1 MRIINRYDAENL
13 TAELFEQCI
22 DSVFSSPQLDVVTK
36 QLDAAG
42 KVFAVEYLPGQFDQ
56 RADSAA
62 QCIQLISRGERPI
75 IRTAKIYV
83 LEGDALDEQLEKIK
97 KYVINPV
104 ESREAS
110 LELPDTL
117 ALKYELPDS
126 VETLSGFCKMD
137 DVRLKEFIDKYS
149 LAMDMGDIRFCRDYF
164 ISERRDPTVTEI
176 RMIDT
181 YWSDHCRHTTFLTTI
196 DNVSFEDGETENA
209 YRSYLAARKELSR
222 TKPINLMDI
231 ATIAAKLL
239 KKQGKLD
246 ALDESDEIKGFV
258 NPVLYPKVFVGADDV
273 SQMIRLPLW
282 VQLPDD
288 FRLYIRNTFK

>member
-1 MRIINRYDAENL
+1 MVYRVYVEKKPSLANEARALLEELQSFFSVKTLKNVRIINRYDAENL

-117 ALKYELPDS
+117 ALKY
-126 VETLSGFCKMD
+126 
-137 DVRLKEFIDKYS
+137 
-149 LAMDMGDIRFCRDYF
+149 
-164 ISERRDPTVTEI
+164 
-176 RMIDT
+176 
-181 YWSDHCRHTTFLTTI
+181 
-196 DNVSFEDGETENA
+196 
-209 YRSYLAARKELSR
+209 
-222 TKPINLMDI
+222 
-231 ATIAAKLL
+231 
-239 KKQGKLD
+239 
-246 ALDESDEIKGFV
+246 
-258 NPVLYPKVFVGADDV
+258 
-273 SQMIRLPLW
+273 
-282 VQLPDD
+282 
-288 FRLYIRNTFK
+288 

>member
-1 MRIINRYDAENL
+1 MVYRVYVEKKPSLANEARALLEELQSFLSIKTLKNVRIINRYDAENL

-83 LEGDALDEQLEKIK
+83 LEGDVLDEQLEKIK

-126 VETLSGFCKMD
+126 VETLSGFCEMD

-149 LAMDMGDIRFCRDYF
+149 LARDMGDIRFCR
-164 ISERRDPTVTEI
+164 
-176 RMIDT
+176 
-181 YWSDHCRHTTFLTTI
+181 
-196 DNVSFEDGETENA
+196 A
-209 YRSYLAARKELSR
+209 
-222 TKPINLMDI
+222 
-231 ATIAAKLL
+231 
-239 KKQGKLD
+239 
-246 ALDESDEIKGFV
+246 
-258 NPVLYPKVFVGADDV
+258 
-273 SQMIRLPLW
+273 
-282 VQLPDD
+282 
-288 FRLYIRNTFK
+288 